1 MPITLD
7 FTPRLMPAPQ
17 AAHYLGISVG
27 TLRSLQIPRKILG
40 AKRLY
45 DRHDLDRYASE
56 LPAEGEEGGVCWSP
70 EEILARL
77 DAGRDERKAKGPR
90 QWKNMGASHSRQTR

>member
-1 MPITLD
+1 
-7 FTPRLMPAPQ
+7 MPAPQ

-27 TLRSLQIPRKILG
+27 TLRSLQLPRKILG

-45 DRHDLDRYASE
+45 DRYDLDRFASQ
-56 LPAEGEEGGVCWSP
+56 LPAEGDEDSVCWTQ

-77 DAGRDERKAKGPR
+77 DEGWEERKAKGPK
-90 QWKNMGASHSRQTR
+90 QWKNIGADHTHRKR